1 MTTQLIRQWLILS
14 MIPKS
19 PPRIDVTAIEQRLAQ
34 LGVAVHRRTI
44 QRDLLHLSRIFPLVA
59 DERERPF
66 GWRWADGA
74 EFLCSIPILR
84 DPATAGIE
92 IALHLRVD
100 RLVAR
105 TIVEG
110 LRGRDGDAR
119 EVVVSPPRDDGA
131 VEVTARI
138 VDSCAMRRWLLGFGD
153 VVEVLSPSHVREE
166 FVEKASRI
174 AAKYRE
180 AG

>member
-14 MIPKS
+14 MIPKA
-19 PPRIDVTAIEQRLAQ
+19 PPRIDVAAIEERLAE
-34 LGVAVHRRTI
+34 LGIAVHRRTI
-44 QRDLLHLSRIFPLVA
+44 QRDLLHLSRVFPLVA

-84 DPATAGIE
+84 DPETAGIE
-92 IALHLRVD
+92 ITLRLRVD
-100 RLVAR
+100 RNVAR
-105 TIVEG
+105 TIAEG

-119 EVVVSPPRDDGA
+119 EVAVGPPRDGY
-131 VEVTARI
+131 VEIHARV

-153 VVEVLSPSHVREE
+153 VVEVLEPAHIRAE